1 MPIASR
7 PRLIFALFGPF
18 LMLAV
23 AVGCAPVGPDFQAPQ
38 PKLPEQWSSG
48 QLLPLSDGQVSVD
61 RWWQLFEDPLLTQLL
76 DEASAANHNL
86 QIAEASIREA
96 RALRVIAASQG
107 SLGAG
112 ASTSSARRSDNVS
125 PGSQDLYQPG
135 FDARWEID
143 LFGAKRRATEAA
155 DATLAVSREERMA
168 VLVSLQAEVAR
179 VYIELRGAQMR
190 LATATASLGLQQQTV
205 ATVRGRLEL
214 GFDSRLDL
222 YQAQT
227 QESLTKATLPGLERT
242 ARQAM
247 HQLAVLLGQPPAAL
261 LPRLAAVPGRL
272 QLPEH
277 LSLELPS
284 ELLRRRPD
292 IRAAEQRLAAAT
304 ANIGVAEADL
314 FPKFS
319 LGALLGLQ
327 STNLS
332 SLLSSSSRY
341 WSIGPSLS
349 LALFDRDKLQAAVDV
364 SAARRDKAFADYQQ
378 TVLEALGEVENGLVA
393 FVQEQ
398 QSLRSLSEAT
408 ISARQALEIAQGRYQ
423 SGLAEF
429 LQVLQ
434 AEKTLQGAEELLTV
448 SEQRLAL
455 ALVAVYKALGGGAVP
470 SDPAPR
476 ISPES
481 PAATSP

>member
-1 MPIASR
+1 
-7 PRLIFALFGPF
+7 
-18 LMLAV
+18 
-23 AVGCAPVGPDFQAPQ
+23 
-38 PKLPEQWSSG
+38 
-48 QLLPLSDGQVSVD
+48 
-61 RWWQLFEDPLLTQLL
+61 
-76 DEASAANHNL
+76 
-86 QIAEASIREA
+86 
-96 RALRVIAASQG
+96 
-107 SLGAG
+107 
-112 ASTSSARRSDNVS
+112 
-125 PGSQDLYQPG
+125 
-135 FDARWEID
+135 
-143 LFGAKRRATEAA
+143 
-155 DATLAVSREERMA
+155 MA